1 MTRSHHSRAG
11 GRAPDGALP
20 PARRRRRASLYATLL
35 VLVLV
40 VAGGADVAVLSSR
53 PQRVDV
59 TMPTSVPSATLSP
72 DSAQDRQPEQTWLV
86 LGVDSR
92 ETVPEGPDYYGSA
105 SEVPGSRADV
115 LALVQPRQGGLTVL
129 TLPRDLVLLD
139 ADGSMERL
147 ATSYLSGA
155 QRTVD
160 LLCRGLGV
168 STTHLVVLD
177 MAQFAAVIDSLGGL
191 EVEVPEPVKDS
202 YTGLSLP
209 SAGRQRLSGSQALAL
224 VRSRH
229 PEVLQGQTWTA
240 LSPQEGKSRR
250 NEYITSVMTATLS
263 AVREQTRT
271 PWGAHRLAHEL
282 ASHLTLDTGTG
293 TTDMVSLARALAS
306 APDTGHDRGARHD
319 DTRAQTSHGLE
330 IVDVPVLETDT
341 GQNQDSPGNDVSI
354 VAFADDTTME
364 VLAEHGH
371 SPGSCT
377 TGSR

>member
-1 MTRSHHSRAG
+1 ML
-11 GRAPDGALP
+11 ALV
-20 PARRRRRASLYATLL
+20 A
-35 VLVLV
+35 
-40 VAGGADVAVLSSR
+40 AGGADVAVLSSR

-59 TMPTSVPSATLSP
+59 TMPTAMPPATPSPGSSP
-72 DSAQDRQPEQTWLV
+72 DSAQDGQQPEQTWLV

-92 ETVPEGPDYYGSA
+92 ETLPEGPDHYGSA

-147 ATSYLSGA
+147 ATSYLSGP

-160 LLCRGLGV
+160 LLCQGLGV
-168 STTHLVVLD
+168 ATTHLVVLD

-191 EVEVPEPVKDS
+191 EVEVPEPVRDS
-202 YTGLSLP
+202 YTGLNLT

-229 PEVLQGQTWTA
+229 PEVLREETWTA
-240 LSPQEGKSRR
+240 LSPQEGKERR
-250 NEYITSVMTATLS
+250 DESTTTVMTATLS
-263 AVREQTRT
+263 AVRDQART

-293 TTDMVSLARALAS
+293 ATGMLSLARTLAS
-306 APDTGHDRGARHD
+306 AHDTGHDHGARHD
-319 DTRAQTSHGLE
+319 DTRAQAGHGLE
-330 IVDVPVLETDT
+330 VVDVPVSEADT
-341 GQNQDSPGNDVSI
+341 GQNQDSPGNDASI
-354 VAFADDTTME
+354 VAFADDTTKE
-364 VLAEHGH
+364 VLARHGH